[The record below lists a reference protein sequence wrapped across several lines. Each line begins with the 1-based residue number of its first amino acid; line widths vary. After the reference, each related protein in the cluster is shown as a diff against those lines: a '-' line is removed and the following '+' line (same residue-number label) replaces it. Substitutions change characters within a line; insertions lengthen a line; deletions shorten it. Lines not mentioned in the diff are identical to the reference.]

1 VCSNDLELLKVLEH
15 DVSSQFVIAGDLLSA
30 VCTKFTLPYQH
41 QPVLD
46 TVRVIVAIISNRQ
59 KLTAVLAHMGQISKE
74 QLHSFHED
82 VITDVNRII
91 GHLKPWL
98 SKVMPSTMY
107 DTERAAQRELEVSH

>member
-1 VCSNDLELLKVLEH
+1 VLEH

-30 VCTKFTLPYQH
+30 VCTKFTLPYRH

-74 QLHSFHED
+74 QLHRFLEVIIAD
-82 VITDVNRII
+82 VRHVI
-91 GHLKPWL
+91 GELTPWL
-98 SKVMPSTMY
+98 SEVMPSTMY